1 MTRRLVVG
9 TLAAGLVLGAAGCGG
24 DDGDEVSTTGATE
37 PATSIPVTTGADT
50 EPVTVAA
57 VADLPDGIEVTV
69 RAFVFQPDGA

>member
-1 MTRRLVVG
+1 LTRRLVVG

-50 EPVTVAA
+50 EPVTVAEAAA
-57 VADLPDGIEVTV
+57 VPGGSEVTG